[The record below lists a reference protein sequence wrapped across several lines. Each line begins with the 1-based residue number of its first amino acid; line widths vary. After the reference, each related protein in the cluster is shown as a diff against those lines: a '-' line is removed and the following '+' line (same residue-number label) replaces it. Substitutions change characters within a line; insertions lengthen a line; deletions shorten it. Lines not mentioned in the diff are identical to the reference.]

1 MKGAG
6 ACGLLVFVF
15 WVKRLA
21 GFCMSAHAGVGDASR
36 CQPPSPVKAQTDHHL
51 HTSLARI
58 DTGTHKHRG
67 ASKTARLTVWDNPEF
82 TAARFMDYR
91 RDLLPVDKA
100 VGLTGICTYKEAWD
114 AVHSGR
120 VSVDGATAT
129 VSDMV
134 ARNQTLALDGQ
145 ALPARE
151 EIVCYLLNK
160 PRKVMCTCAVGD
172 TATPGELQKAAQ
184 FGTVTDLVPN
194 GPRVVPVGRLD
205 FDSEGLLL
213 LTNDGSLCKLLTCP
227 QFKIPKTYAVLVQS
241 KGPALTS
248 TVPSDAALQ
257 RLCADG
263 VRLQNDVLLRCTDA
277 CLLRSERVPL
287 RYAIAAGSGGDPAA
301 AISKKRARK
310 HARKQQQ
317 LLHRPDPLDPDAMAS
332 KQRCKR
338 AVKVTAEAEESAASC
353 ETDDEAGEETTIL
366 SSAVDHSDLG
376 KRARDDGPC
385 AAVVRAEMS
394 GGARDGWG
402 TGREPL
408 VMLSW
413 VQIVLEE
420 GKNREVECLL
430 VFPLLH
436 CLLPPVLSLA
446 LSTPQC
452 MHVASGA
459 VTRFAWQV
467 RKLMDGIGF
476 RVLRRVRTGIGS
488 LQGPCA
494 QEYEISPDAKGGL
507 PSSICGTARER
518 ADVDENDASPQA
530 AGVRHS
536 DGSARWRPRL
546 VERGQ
551 VLQVGDVVVLAS
563 EEVDALFALQ
573 REAGG
578 QAKRP

>member
-15 WVKRLA
+15 WVQRAA
-21 GFCMSAHAGVGDASR
+21 GFCMSAPAGVGDASR
-36 CQPPSPVKAQTDHHL
+36 CQPPSPFSAATPAT
-51 HTSLARI
+51 TSTQARI
-58 DTGTHKHRG
+58 HTRTHKPRG
-67 ASKTARLTVWDNPEF
+67 ASKATRLTVWDNPEF

-184 FGTVTDLVPN
+184 FGTVTDLVPD

-317 LLHRPDPLDPDAMAS
+317 LLHRPDPRDPDAMAS
-332 KQRCKR
+332 KQRCKS
-338 AVKVTAEAEESAASC
+338 AVKVTAEAEESAAFC
-353 ETDDEAGEETTIL
+353 ETDDEAGQETTIL
-366 SSAVDHSDLG
+366 SSAVDRCDPG
-376 KRARDDGPC
+376 KRTRDDGPC

-394 GGARDGWG
+394 EGDREGHG
-402 TGREPL
+402 TGREPH

-420 GKNREVECLL
+420 GKNREVGCLL
-430 VFPLLH
+430 FFPLLH
-436 CLLPPVLSLA
+436 CLLPPSSPLPFPPTPPTRSLA
-446 LSTPQC
+446 RSLNAP
-452 MHVASGA
+452 MHARCVRSSHAIFVSGSK
-459 VTRFAWQV
+459 V
-467 RKLMDGIGF
+467 DGRNRIQGAAAGAHWYW
-476 RVLRRVRTGIGS
+476 LATGPLRTGI
-488 LQGPCA
+488 
-494 QEYEISPDAKGGL
+494 
-507 PSSICGTARER
+507 
-518 ADVDENDASPQA
+518 
-530 AGVRHS
+530 
-536 DGSARWRPRL
+536 
-546 VERGQ
+546 
-551 VLQVGDVVVLAS
+551 
-563 EEVDALFALQ
+563 
-573 REAGG
+573 
-578 QAKRP
+578 